1 MIDAPL
7 YIANTEATLRAIVFA
22 NRVAKMIERKRR
34 QALAIS
40 SENNA
45 GISYQYELISPFG
58 EIDRMIRRTAPLLV
72 RQHFNQI
79 TEIISEKLMNIFPIA
94 YVEAR
99 SKIAQSI
106 FPGMSAFQVN
116 QIVTKQM
123 IPQKIIR
130 KMTRGA
136 SPSVTASI
144 ISITGDPVKRR
155 QLINE
160 YFERLRS
167 SAYASVRTGMASMYG
182 ETNQI
187 VYGSIPADVIG
198 FQVLGILD
206 NRIRPEHRAR
216 HGTIYYKNPGVGR
229 PGFSQMP
236 NPPLEA
242 DGSYAYNCRCT
253 LIPVFKGDE
262 TKAKDIRGRVIPNA
276 KIFSEWFDRQNGR
289 AKSAIVGKSRLLAAV
304 ARRGGGEPN
313 WIEFLDPKTGTLM
326 SAKEIKNESNR
337 KRSNRIRKIS
347 QMMASSKI

>member
-1 MIDAPL
+1 MIDAAL
-7 YIANTEATLRAIVFA
+7 YIANTEATLRGIALA
-22 NRVAKMIERKRR
+22 NKVAKMIDRKHK
-34 QALAIS
+34 QALSIS
-40 SENNA
+40 SENHA
-45 GISYQYELISPFG
+45 KVSYQYELISPFN
-58 EIDRMIRRTAPLLV
+58 EIEGIVKYAAPLLV
-72 RQHFNQI
+72 RQHFNSI
-79 TEIISEKLMNIFPIA
+79 TEIISKKLINTFT
-94 YVEAR
+94 EAR

-116 QIVTKQM
+116 QIVTKEN
-123 IPQKIIR
+123 ITQKVIR
-130 KMTRGA
+130 RMTRGA

-144 ISITGDPVKRR
+144 ISITGDPIKRK
-155 QLINE
+155 QLLDQ
-160 YFERLRS
+160 YFAKLRTA
-167 SAYASVRTGMASMYG
+167 AYASVRNGISSMYG
-182 ETNQI
+182 NTNQI

-216 HGTIYYKNPGVGR
+216 HGTIYYKNPGIGR
-229 PGFSQMP
+229 LGFSQMP

-262 TKAKDIRGRVIPNA
+262 TKARDIRGRVIPNA
-276 KIFSEWFDRQNGR
+276 KVFSEWFDGQSGR

-313 WIEFLDPKTGTLM
+313 WIEFLDPKTGMLM

-337 KRSNRIRKIS
+337 KRINRIRKIS
-347 QMMASSKI
+347 EMMASSKI